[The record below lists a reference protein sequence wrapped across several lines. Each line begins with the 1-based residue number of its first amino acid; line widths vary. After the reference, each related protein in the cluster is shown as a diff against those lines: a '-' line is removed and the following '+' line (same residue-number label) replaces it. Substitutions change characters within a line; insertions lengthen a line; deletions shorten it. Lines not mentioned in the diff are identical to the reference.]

1 MSGNFRVTGELCCS
15 QSCHLC
21 HPPVLVILPH
31 WHTFHVNT
39 RIIIIIIVK
48 VIRVIRVIIQ
58 GEVAGQHN
66 CDIIISILSLQLSS
80 KLQFI
85 HNTTAQVHTV
95 IMIAINM
102 TVMLLNIMPQE
113 KDMKLSKYFPVSEC
127 FLFANGIFIWD
138 IIQANCSKRVEFKLI
153 FSFLSGVSLGAW
165 EMRRDRYWKIPQLFS
180 LQTFVPRRHCEWQ
193 CSPPASDVSHL
204 TWWWWWGPP
213 PASVFCSSD
222 ARHGLTPRQCPESLL
237 TRI

>member
-66 CDIIISILSLQLSS
+66 CDIISILSLQLSS

-113 KDMKLSKYFPVSEC
+113 KDMKLLKYFPVSEC
-127 FLFANGIFIWD
+127 FLFANGIFI
-138 IIQANCSKRVEFKLI
+138 
-153 FSFLSGVSLGAW
+153 
-165 EMRRDRYWKIPQLFS
+165 
-180 LQTFVPRRHCEWQ
+180 
-193 CSPPASDVSHL
+193 
-204 TWWWWWGPP
+204 
-213 PASVFCSSD
+213 
-222 ARHGLTPRQCPESLL
+222 
-237 TRI
+237 